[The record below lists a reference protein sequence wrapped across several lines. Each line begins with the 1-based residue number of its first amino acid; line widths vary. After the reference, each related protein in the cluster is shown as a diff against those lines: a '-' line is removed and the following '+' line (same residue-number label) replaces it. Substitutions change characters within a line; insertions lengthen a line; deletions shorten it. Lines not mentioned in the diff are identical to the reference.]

1 MQYRVLVVDDSP
13 FMRKLISDMIE
24 SDPDFRVIGTAKNG
38 LEAIELV
45 QELRPDVVTLD
56 VEMPGMSGLETLEK
70 ILKTYPV
77 PVLMFSSQTE
87 RGAGVTIAA
96 LEMGAVDFLHKPS
109 GILTV
114 ERVRDEL
121 LYKLKAAAK
130 VRVPR
135 LAAPSTARRTEEP
148 PVAAINRSQRTEKAA
163 SPSRNFYHLFA
174 IGTSTGGPRALQTV
188 LTALPED
195 FPNPILIVQHMPPK
209 FTRSLARRL
218 NDLAKIHVTE
228 AEDGQVIEGG
238 VAYLAPGGYHMEA
251 VFEEPRTYRIVLNQK
266 PPRNGHRPS
275 VDVLFESVSR
285 LPHLHLHHIIMTG
298 MGSDGARA
306 LLAAKQKGAAS
317 TIAEAEETC
326 VVFGMPKAAIAL
338 GGVDYVLPLDKIADK
353 MIALSRN

>member
-1 MQYRVLVVDDSP
+1 VKYRVLVVDDSP

-38 LEAIELV
+38 FEAVEMVRDL
-45 QELRPDVVTLD
+45 QPDVVTLD
-56 VEMPGMSGLETLEK
+56 VEMPGMGGLETLRQ
-70 ILKTYPV
+70 ILRTHPV
-77 PVLMFSSQTE
+77 PVLMVSNQTE
-87 RGAGVTIAA
+87 AGAGVTISA
-96 LEMGAVDFLHKPS
+96 LESGAVDFVHKPA
-109 GILTV
+109 GIFAV
-114 ERVRDEL
+114 EHVRDEL
-121 LYKLKAAAK
+121 LNKLKAAAK

-135 LAAPSTARRTEEP
+135 YSEA
-148 PVAAINRSQRTEKAA
+148 AA
-163 SPSRNFYHLFA
+163 SHKAEKPARALSMPAKGKMSTLPSNTFEHLFA
-174 IGTSTGGPRALQTV
+174 IGTSTGGPKALQTV

-195 FPNPILIVQHMPPK
+195 FAHPILIVQHMPPK

-218 NDLAKIHVTE
+218 DDLCKIRVIE

-251 VFEEPRTYRIVLNQK
+251 VFQEPRTYRISLNQNT
-266 PPRNGHRPS
+266 PRNGHRPS

-285 LPHLHLHHIIMTG
+285 LPYLRLHYILMTG

-306 LLAAKQKGAAS
+306 MLAAKKKGAAS

-338 GGVDYVLPLDKIADK
+338 GGVDYVLPLGKIAEK
-353 MIALSRN
+353 MIALAN